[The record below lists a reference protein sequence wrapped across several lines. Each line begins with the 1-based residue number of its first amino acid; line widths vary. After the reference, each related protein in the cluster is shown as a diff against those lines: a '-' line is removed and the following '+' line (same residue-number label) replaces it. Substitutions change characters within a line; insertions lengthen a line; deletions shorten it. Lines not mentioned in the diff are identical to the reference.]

1 MHLLRFQLYEQT
13 NELIQTKIIHSLLL
27 LLFKDRINFWKND
40 SRLEDQI
47 HPHYKFLSSLH

>member
-1 MHLLRFQLYEQT
+1 MHLLRFQLCAQT
-13 NELIQTKIIHSLLL
+13 NELIQTKIIHFLLL

-40 SRLEDQI
+40 SRQEDQI